1 MTKPWVVRK
10 STALLKRHWMELRED
25 LVSLPEGSE
34 EFEFHIV
41 ELPTWVAVVALTAD
55 RELLFVDQY
64 RHANQVVS
72 RELPAGVIEP
82 DETPLAA
89 AQRELLEETGYVAD
103 DWLPLIELL
112 PEPSKVKTRAHF
124 FVARGARRVA
134 EQRPDSTEQI
144 HVVTIDASAWMQEV
158 TSGRLQH
165 GVHLAALLFAA
176 QRGLVP

>member
-1 MTKPWVVRK
+1 MKPWVVLK
-10 STALLKRHWMELRED
+10 STALLSRHWMELRED
-25 LVSLPEGSE
+25 LVSLPDGSE
-34 EFEFHIV
+34 EFEFHVV
-41 ELPTWVAVVALTAD
+41 ELPTWVAVVALTSE

-64 RHANQVVS
+64 RHASRVVS

-103 DWLPLIELL
+103 EWQPLIELL

-124 FVARGARRVA
+124 FFARGARRVA

-144 HVVTIDASAWMQEV
+144 RVVPVDAAAWMEEV

-165 GVHLAALLFAA
+165 GVHLAALLFAV
-176 QRGLVP
+176 QRGLLP